1 MNSWTLEHFLAAY
14 ELHSLGRAADRLGLT
29 QPALSKSIRKLE
41 SELGVPLFERST
53 TGVVPT
59 LFGETLARRGQ
70 AIRADIQSTVVE
82 LHKLRQGEVGEVR
95 MGVAPA
101 LSPHFL
107 PRVLMW
113 LQERYPSLDMVIH
126 EGLYDSLA
134 QEVSRGELDFAL
146 TNLPSDAPTF
156 GLQMREVFRDRFVVC
171 CGPNNP
177 LVAQSKVHPA
187 DLLAWPW
194 VTPPH
199 HGMAWQRIVDLFAK
213 VGCKPPHAVIQT
225 DSAALITAMLTNGR
239 FLTFVPRQLV
249 IADLARGELIELAT
263 QEITVERAIAVV
275 SRPGREQ
282 PTAAK
287 LALHACAAIIDEMS
301 QEPGWNGYQPKM
313 D

>member
-171 CGPNNP
+171 CGSSNP
-177 LVAQSKVHPA
+177 LVTLS
-187 DLLAWPW
+187 
-194 VTPPH
+194 
-199 HGMAWQRIVDLFAK
+199 R
-213 VGCKPPHAVIQT
+213 
-225 DSAALITAMLTNGR
+225 
-239 FLTFVPRQLV
+239 TFR
-249 IADLARGELIELAT
+249 
-263 QEITVERAIAVV
+263 
-275 SRPGREQ
+275 
-282 PTAAK
+282 
-287 LALHACAAIIDEMS
+287 H
-301 QEPGWNGYQPKM
+301 
-313 D
+313 